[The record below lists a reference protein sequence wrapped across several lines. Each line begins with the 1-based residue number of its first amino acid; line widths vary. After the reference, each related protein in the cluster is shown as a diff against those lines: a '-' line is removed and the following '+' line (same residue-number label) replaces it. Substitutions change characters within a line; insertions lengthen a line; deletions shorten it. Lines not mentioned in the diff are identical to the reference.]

1 MENKETPK
9 ESLFQGMLDRIRAK
23 AAQHPVTVPQPK
35 KPGDGIECSR
45 CQNSGWVEV
54 IEDGHR
60 CMTLCPDCAAKR
72 QVVRRL
78 KCSGVSP
85 KDYARYTLE
94 SFDGSRSESARRM
107 KALAIAYLKN
117 HVPGGPGFGIFGKSG
132 MGKTHIC
139 IAVCHELTVRLHE
152 PHYYFSYR
160 SEMPNLVKAAKSYA
174 ADYDEA
180 MEKWKT
186 CPNLYMD
193 DLFKLA
199 GKIQNGHL
207 VDVDREELR
216 IVFDIINARYL
227 NHRTTIFSSEYSV
240 NDIAVVDEALGSRI
254 YEMVAPYGLYI
265 TGVNQRL
272 AGTR

>member
-1 MENKETPK
+1 MQEFLEAMIK
-9 ESLFQGMLDRIRAK
+9 RI
-23 AAQHPVTVPQPK
+23 AARKNNPVAEQPL
-35 KPGDGIECSR
+35 PPEDGIPCER
-45 CQNSGWVEV
+45 CHGTGWVLVKDENH
-54 IEDGHR
+54 ESMAH
-60 CMTLCPDCAAKR
+60 CPECWERR

-78 KCSGVSP
+78 KQSGVSP

-94 SFDGSRSESARRM
+94 SFDGSRSENARKM
-107 KALAIAYLKN
+107 KEMAVSYLEH
-117 HVPGGPGFGIFGKSG
+117 HVPGGPGFGVFGKSG

-139 IAVCHELTVRLHE
+139 IAVCHELTVKFHE

-160 SEMPNLVKAAKSYA
+160 SEIPNLVKAARSYME
-174 ADYDEA
+174 DYDDA

-186 CPNLYMD
+186 CKNLYVD
-193 DLFKLA
+193 DLFKLS
-199 GKIQNGHL
+199 GKLRDGHL
-207 VDVDREELR
+207 IDVDREELR

-227 NHRTTIFSSEYSV
+227 NHLTTIFSSEYSV
-240 NDIAVVDEALGSRI
+240 NDITIVDEALGSRI